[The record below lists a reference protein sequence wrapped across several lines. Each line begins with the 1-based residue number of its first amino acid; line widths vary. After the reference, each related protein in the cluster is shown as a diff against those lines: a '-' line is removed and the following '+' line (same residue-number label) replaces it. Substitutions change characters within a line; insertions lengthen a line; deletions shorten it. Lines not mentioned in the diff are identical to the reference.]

1 MLVDGEYYLQR
12 TIDNYYIYNYDTDV
26 GIISDK
32 EDVTRSYI
40 KYIDEGETLR
50 LVSWYTKSKSKIV
63 SFTID
68 TKTSYYTFYIPEGSI
83 LVDIK

>member
-40 KYIDEGETLR
+40 KYIDEGETPSSCK
-50 LVSWYTKSKSKIV
+50 LVYKIQ
-63 SFTID
+63 
-68 TKTSYYTFYIPEGSI
+68 KQNC
-83 LVDIK
+83 